1 MKLIFAVV
9 LAVVA
14 ALVMQSM
21 PDIARYLKLR
31 EM

>member
-1 MKLIFAVV
+1 MKFLFAVV

-14 ALVMQSM
+14 AVVMQSM

>member
-1 MKLIFAVV
+1 MKLLFVVV

-21 PDIARYLKLR
+21 PDITKYLKLR

>member
-1 MKLIFAVV
+1 MKLLMVVV
-9 LAVVA
+9 LGLVA